1 MFSAK
6 GFAAGRDV
14 TPYFGSAAAAI
25 VASNIVASIAEA
37 KRAVSSDELQTSATE
52 KLWKECLINATD
64 SERIAG
70 GVQRFPLW
78 IKVPLSI
85 RMLAASS
92 RLYFL
97 CWF

>member
-25 VASNIVASIAEA
+25 TASNIAASIAA
-37 KRAVSSDELQTSATE
+37 PKRAVNSDELQTSATE
-52 KLWKECLINATD
+52 KLQREDLINATD
-64 SERIAG
+64 SELIAG
-70 GVQRFPLW
+70 GVQNFPLW

-85 RMLAASS
+85 
-92 RLYFL
+92 
-97 CWF
+97 

>member
-1 MFSAK
+1 M
-6 GFAAGRDV
+6 
-14 TPYFGSAAAAI
+14 
-25 VASNIVASIAEA
+25 ASSIAVSIA
-37 KRAVSSDELQTSATE
+37 ALNPAVSSIELQTSATE